1 MIRKILLVAPE
12 DPKTSSPVRVALDI
26 ARRKGASIT
35 GFVAVDKKALSN
47 IGPAP
52 LGGFHYHY
60 EMAKNR
66 VARGLSTAKDAVAGL
81 RQICESNDIPFIAEE
96 TTGNR
101 DQGLA
106 NAWRFQDLTVLSNNI
121 WEPGSNEPGNA
132 ETLLHFVAM
141 GLRPLLVVPQGFE
154 GTPAKAMIALS
165 GSLDSA
171 KSFKHF
177 IHARPFGEIPLH
189 LVTVGDPKS
198 GEAPADLLR
207 GASDYAALH
216 GFDVT
221 TEALPKAD
229 KRVQALLD
237 HGRSVNAELF
247 VIGSSYHQFLTMT
260 RFGSHALG
268 MLTLS
273 KYPVFVSH

>member
-1 MIRKILLVAPE
+1 MIRKILLVASE
-12 DPKTSSPVRVALDI
+12 DPKTSGHVRVALDI
-26 ARRKGASIT
+26 ARRHGASVT
-35 GFVAVDKKALSN
+35 GFVAVDKKQLSN

-66 VARGLSTAKDAVAGL
+66 VARGLSTAKEAVAGL
-81 RQICESNDIPFIAEE
+81 RRICEDAGVSFISEE

-106 NAWRFQDLTVLSNNI
+106 QTWRFQDFTVLSNPL
-121 WEPGSNEPGNA
+121 WEPGSNEEGEA

-154 GTPAKAMIALS
+154 GTPSKAMVALS

-177 IHARPFGEIPLH
+177 VQLRPFGEIPLH
-189 LVTVGDPKS
+189 IVTVGDPKS

-207 GASDYAALH
+207 GAADYAKLH
-216 GFDVT
+216 GFEAT
-221 TEALPKAD
+221 TAALPKAD

-237 HGRSVNAELF
+237 HGDRVGAELF
-247 VIGSSYHQFLTMT
+247 LIGSSYHQFLTLT

-268 MLTLS
+268 MLKLS
-273 KYPVFVSH
+273 KYPVFISH

>member
-1 MIRKILLVAPE
+1 MIRKILLVASE
-12 DPKTSSPVRVALDI
+12 DPKTSSHVRVALDI
-26 ARRKGASIT
+26 ARRNGASIT
-35 GFVAVDKKALSN
+35 GFVAVDKDQLSN

-52 LGGFHYHY
+52 LGGFHYRY
-60 EMAKNR
+60 EMIKNR
-66 VARGLSTAKDAVAGL
+66 VARGLSTAKEAVSGL
-81 RQICESNDIPFIAEE
+81 RKICEANDVPFLAEE
-96 TTGNR
+96 TTGDR
-101 DQGLA
+101 DQSLA
-106 NAWRFQDLTVLSNNI
+106 QAWRFQDLTVLSDHV
-121 WEPGSNEPGNA
+121 WEPGSNEPADA

-154 GTPAKAMIALS
+154 GTPAKAMVGLS

-177 IHARPFGEIPLH
+177 VQMRPFGDIPLH
-189 LVTVGDPKS
+189 IVTVGDPKS

-207 GASDYAALH
+207 GAADYARLH
-216 GFDVT
+216 GYEVT
-221 TEALPKAD
+221 TAALPKAD
-229 KRVQALLD
+229 KRVRALLD
-237 HGRSVNAELF
+237 HGHSVGAELF
-247 VIGSSYHQFLTMT
+247 IVGSSYHQFLTMT